1 MGESGKEFKMSDCPV
16 AKIRGIQFG
25 LMSDK
30 EIVNKNYYLKGK
42 KIKLKT
48 IDPPNNYS
56 KIF

>member
-30 EIVNKNYYLKGK
+30 EIRDWTNSEIREPDG
-42 KIKLKT
+42 IG
-48 IDPPNNYS
+48 
-56 KIF
+56 